1 MANPRLDRL
10 EQQLSNLV
18 TMCEVLMKKMEKNN
32 ETMKANNA
40 KLDALVA
47 KFDNCSDDNND
58 ELHCYEQSQMVPEE
72 VNNLV
77 NPQDLICHVEVSP
90 PCAIVPIQAQLHHY
104 SKIAQSPPTI
114 KSPCCNHLKLVEWLP
129 RMQTKTIDNK
139 EKIRVLRSPSQFWLC
154 SMTTMLAEVE
164 ALQPSERPPRKRM
177 RGQEAVV
184 KGEKG
189 TNRRKFNIDQQEEA
203 NTVINQL
210 THAFILSHRRHM
222 GDFHETYNSASHNTP
237 HEEEKFQGIMGRNII
252 AGKMRK
258 FSKALT
264 NLTHLHLHVM
274 LIMLSMHVMPLTT
287 GFEFNWLFN
296 GPGRKMKTIRCR
308 TLRTRSISRRMEC

>member
-90 PCAIVPIQAQLHHY
+90 PCAIIPIQAQLHHY

-114 KSPCCNHLKLVEWLP
+114 KSPCCNHLKLAEWLP
-129 RMQTKTIDNK
+129 SANK
-139 EKIRVLRSPSQFWLC
+139 
-154 SMTTMLAEVE
+154 
-164 ALQPSERPPRKRM
+164 
-177 RGQEAVV
+177 
-184 KGEKG
+184 
-189 TNRRKFNIDQQEEA
+189 D
-203 NTVINQL
+203 
-210 THAFILSHRRHM
+210 
-222 GDFHETYNSASHNTP
+222 D
-237 HEEEKFQGIMGRNII
+237 
-252 AGKMRK
+252 
-258 FSKALT
+258 
-264 NLTHLHLHVM
+264 
-274 LIMLSMHVMPLTT
+274 
-287 GFEFNWLFN
+287 
-296 GPGRKMKTIRCR
+296 
-308 TLRTRSISRRMEC
+308 